1 MKSCASSGGAGRL
14 RGEQEGA
21 ERGAEGADVTKYVH
35 LVFSDPPAGVTEDE
49 FNEWYDAHVQEIL
62 AVDGWVAATRY
73 RIAPEVGAD
82 ESGGYRFLS
91 LYELD
96 VPPEQAVANLAAAGM
111 GNADTYIEKK
121 GIEMKGDH
129 DDANDPLPLPG
140 WFAAIRFASWN
151 ATGTSERIVAPT
163 RSERELTDE
172 KGRP

>member
-1 MKSCASSGGAGRL
+1 
-14 RGEQEGA
+14 
-21 ERGAEGADVTKYVH
+21 VTQYVH

-96 VPPEQAVANLAAAGM
+96 IPPEQAVANLAAAGM
-111 GNADTYIEKK
+111 CNADTYIEMK
-121 GIEMKGDH
+121 GIEMKGIEMKGRDEH
-129 DDANDPLPLPG
+129 ADDPLPLPD

-151 ATGTSERIVAPT
+151 ATGTSERIVPV
-163 RSERELTDE
+163 R
-172 KGRP
+172 

>member
-1 MKSCASSGGAGRL
+1 
-14 RGEQEGA
+14 
-21 ERGAEGADVTKYVH
+21 VTKYVH

-96 VPPEQAVANLAAAGM
+96 VPPEVAVANLAAAGM
-111 GNADTYIEKK
+111 GNADTYID
-121 GIEMKGDH
+121 MKTTDMKAQDEHAQDEHAH
-129 DDANDPLPLPG
+129 DELPLPD
-140 WFAAIRFASWN
+140 WFAGIRFASWN
-151 ATGTSERIVAPT
+151 ATGTSERITPH
-163 RSERELTDE
+163 R
-172 KGRP
+172 